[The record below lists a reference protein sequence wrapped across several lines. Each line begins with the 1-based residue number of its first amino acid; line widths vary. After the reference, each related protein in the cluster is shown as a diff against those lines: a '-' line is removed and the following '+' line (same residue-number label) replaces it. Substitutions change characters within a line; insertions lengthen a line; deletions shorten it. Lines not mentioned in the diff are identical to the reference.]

1 MEFHAVT
8 PIICDNFIVF
18 AFYPSK
24 RHPRCHYSVHQEF
37 QYVEANIKEC
47 RKCLRQSILHQL
59 CTKKEIKEIR
69 QKGWYASLEEM

>member
-8 PIICDNFIVF
+8 PFICDNFIVF